1 MIEDCVLL
9 YEVGVLR
16 YEDSVLLCNCDILCE
31 GVFYMIVLIDVKVF
45 FIWLGVFLWWW
56 LWGIFFF
63 LKVFYL
69 KSIK

>member
-31 GVFYMIVLIDVKVF
+31 GVFI
-45 FIWLGVFLWWW
+45 
-56 LWGIFFF
+56 
-63 LKVFYL
+63 
-69 KSIK
+69 